1 MRNEERI
8 LMLGTGHATVTR
20 CYNACFL
27 LSMPGFNLLVDAG
40 GGNGILRQLEKSGT
54 PISDINAI
62 FVTHVH
68 TDHVLGVVWVL
79 RMIGEHIES
88 GTYNRHCT
96 VYGNINVIDLLYSI
110 ITKSFSPKFNRQ
122 LFDYVDLKVIEDGDT
137 IEHNEEL
144 TLSVFDVHTNT
155 PQLGFKA
162 TLPSGTCVACCG
174 DAPLSRVA
182 PSSVEGSDWLI
193 AEAFCLE
200 SDRNKF
206 HPERICHGTV
216 KDTASMAQEL
226 GVENLVIYHTEDSE
240 VANRKKRYGAE
251 ATLYF
256 KGTVYVPD
264 DLEIIHIGLEGV

>member
-1 MRNEERI
+1 M
-8 LMLGTGHATVTR
+8 
-20 CYNACFL
+20 
-27 LSMPGFNLLVDAG
+27 
-40 GGNGILRQLEKSGT
+40 
-54 PISDINAI
+54 
-62 FVTHVH
+62 
-68 TDHVLGVVWVL
+68 
-79 RMIGEHIES
+79 
-88 GTYNRHCT
+88 
-96 VYGNINVIDLLYSI
+96 
-110 ITKSFSPKFNRQ
+110 
-122 LFDYVDLKVIEDGDT
+122 IEDGDT

>member
-1 MRNEERI
+1 
-8 LMLGTGHATVTR
+8 MLGTGHATVTR

-27 LSMPGFNLLVDAG
+27 LSVPGFNMLVDTG

-62 FVTHVH
+62 FVTHAH

-79 RMIGEHIES
+79 RMIGEYIES
-88 GTYNRHCT
+88 GTYNRNCT
-96 VYGNINVIDLLYSI
+96 IYGNINVIDLLYSTI
-110 ITKSFSPKFNRQ
+110 LKSFSPKFNRQ
-122 LFDYVDLKVIEDGDT
+122 IFDYVDLKVIEDDDT
-137 IEHNEEL
+137 IEIGGGL

-182 PSSVEGSDWLI
+182 PSSVKGSDWLI

-226 GVENLVIYHTEDSE
+226 EVDNLVIYHTEDSE
-240 VANRKKRYGAE
+240 VANRKKRFSAE
-251 ATLYF
+251 ASLYF
-256 KGTVYVPD
+256 KGAIYVPD
-264 DLEIIHIGLEGV
+264 DLEIIDV